1 MEEIMAAL
9 RNIQKDLE
17 EQKIEI
23 RKSGENVAELV
34 TLNVNKILDEK
45 KILWEENH
53 EKLKEKVESQE
64 KKIYFLEKQARQRN
78 IVFFGIKEDETS
90 YANLQDNITRFIKEN
105 FSVDLDHRDIQE
117 VKRIGKKGE
126 RPRPLIV
133 TFTTLGMKINIFK
146 KKGVLKDTDYYLKE
160 DYPQQ
165 VLEKRRELQEQV
177 KVEQEKGNKV
187 KIKYDKLVIIK
198 PHNNKRSLPISPE
211 TNSQP
216 QGDSNRQA
224 NKKNKSLNT
233 HSTKQRSNSIS
244 DGVLKPSM
252 LNFLVTKNTNNTTP
266 NQDIENR
273 DKNA

>member
-1 MEEIMAAL
+1 MAAL
-9 RNIQKDLE
+9 KNIQKDLE

-34 TLNVNKILDEK
+34 TLNVNKIMEEK
-45 KILWEENH
+45 KIIWEENH
-53 EKLKEKVESQE
+53 EKLKEKVENQD
-64 KKIYFLEKQARQRN
+64 KRIYFLEKQVRQRN
-78 IVFFGIKEDETS
+78 IVFFGIKEYETS
-90 YANLQDNITRFIKEN
+90 YTNLQDNITHFINERFSMN
-105 FSVDLDHRDIQE
+105 LDHRDIQE
-117 VKRIGKKGE
+117 VKRIGKKGD

-133 TFTTLGMKINIFK
+133 TFTTLGLKINILK
-146 KKGVLKDTDYYLKE
+146 KKGALKDTEYYLKE

-165 VLEKRRELQEQV
+165 VLEKRRELQGQIKE
-177 KVEQEKGNKV
+177 EQEKGNKV

-198 PHNNKRSLPISPE
+198 PQNNKRSLPISPE
-211 TNSQP
+211 TNSQS
-216 QGDSNRQA
+216 QGETSTQT

-252 LNFLVTKNTNNTTP
+252 LNFLVTKNTNNKTA
-266 NQDIENR
+266 NQAIENR